1 MMQAEEY
8 LDRVKKIDAMI
19 ENKLRDR
26 AKWVEVAQSLGGD
39 SDGDRVQSSRNLH
52 RGADAIGNYI
62 DLEREIEAL
71 KAERAEI
78 IKTIERLPVTEY
90 DVVYKFYIQGYSIKE
105 IAFEHRKSYEW
116 VKLKKN
122 NGLTLLQAMLDETMA
137 QTSMER
143 QNNIF

>member
-1 MMQAEEY
+1 MMQAEQY

-71 KAERAEI
+71 KAERSEI
-78 IKTIERLPVTEY
+78 IKTIERLPVEEY
-90 DVVYKFYIQGYSIKE
+90 DVIYKLYVGEYSMKELVYRYG
-105 IAFEHRKSYEW
+105 KSYEW
-116 VKLKKN
+116 VKGKKKN
-122 NGLTLLQAMLDETMA
+122 ALNLIQAMLNEKA
-137 QTSMER
+137 KQTSKEMG
-143 QNNIF
+143 